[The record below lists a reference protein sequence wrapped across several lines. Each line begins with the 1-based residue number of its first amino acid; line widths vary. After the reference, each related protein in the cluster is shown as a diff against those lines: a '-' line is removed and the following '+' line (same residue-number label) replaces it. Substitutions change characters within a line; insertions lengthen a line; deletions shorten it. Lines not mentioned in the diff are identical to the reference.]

1 MQIRSTHAE
10 NGDVIALANEIEKR
24 MVDRFYNDLG
34 RGVWGVTWRV
44 LMMAVLA
51 IAAYGSIKE
60 IK

>member
-1 MQIRSTHAE
+1 MNEVQRNLT

-44 LMMAVLA
+44 LMMTVLA
-51 IAAYGSIKE
+51 IAAYGSIKG